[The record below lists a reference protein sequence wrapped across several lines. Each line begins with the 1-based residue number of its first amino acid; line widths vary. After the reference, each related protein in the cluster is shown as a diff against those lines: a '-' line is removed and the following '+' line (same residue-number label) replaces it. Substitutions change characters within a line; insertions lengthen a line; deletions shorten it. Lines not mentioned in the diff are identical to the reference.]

1 MENVYNDEPYPLLI
15 DDTFPTFGLSNQ
27 AFLLDEGIFTCSF
40 TRIIKSDQ
48 YVDTFFDLNKPFYA
62 LLAKGPLNAAGK
74 FCFHLLFF
82 KFKMRNCNFLMDVR
96 SRYRKNGTQHRKKIY
111 EFF

>member
-48 YVDTFFDLNKPFYA
+48 YVDNFFDLNNSFYA
-62 LLAKGPLNAAGK
+62 FLAKGPLNAAGK
-74 FCFHLLFF
+74 FCFDLQFFISSKFKNISFFF
-82 KFKMRNCNFLMDVR
+82 KIKVLLLIIKMI
-96 SRYRKNGTQHRKKIY
+96 K
-111 EFF
+111 

>member
-82 KFKMRNCNFLMDVR
+82 KQINYCHM
-96 SRYRKNGTQHRKKIY
+96 
-111 EFF
+111 